1 MLKDGRNRIRDFHGF
16 RWLVYSDVIND
27 EVDTGAGYLRP
38 VSFVDTKIP
47 VPRDLFKIPPEFLKS
62 IRFPQGQ
69 CCPESGLNPL
79 HSMTQPSLLAALLV
93 SCCFVSPVQDARGDG
108 AKPNVLL
115 ILVDDLKP
123 TLGCYGG

>member
-1 MLKDGRNRIRDFHGF
+1 
-16 RWLVYSDVIND
+16 
-27 EVDTGAGYLRP
+27 
-38 VSFVDTKIP
+38 
-47 VPRDLFKIPPEFLKS
+47 
-62 IRFPQGQ
+62 
-69 CCPESGLNPL
+69 
-79 HSMTQPSLLAALLV
+79 MTQPSLLAALLV